1 MEKLLVSG
9 CLLGH
14 PCRYDGK
21 AKRNEAVCALREKW
35 ELISVCPETMGG
47 LKAPREPAEQRMV
60 DGCRR
65 VISRD
70 GRDLTAF
77 FEKGAQRV
85 LDLALEK
92 GCRYAVLKENI
103 PSCACGCIYE
113 GTFTGRKIPRMGIA
127 ARYLTNHGITVVGET
142 GLEKLPDG
150 AVPGREQE

>member
-92 GCRYAVLKENI
+92 GCRFAVLKENS
-103 PSCACGCIYE
+103 PSCGCGCIYRPE
-113 GTFTGRKIPRMGIA
+113 NSRNGDSGRLADESRDHRGGRNRSGKA
-127 ARYLTNHGITVVGET
+127 AGW
-142 GLEKLPDG
+142 
-150 AVPGREQE
+150 GRSRP

>member
-60 DGCRR
+60 DGRRR

-77 FEKGAQRV
+77 LKRAR
-85 LDLALEK
+85 K
-92 GCRYAVLKENI
+92 GCWIWLWRRAQICRFKGKQPLLRVRLHLRRHLYRPEN
-103 PSCACGCIYE
+103 SRNGDS
-113 GTFTGRKIPRMGIA
+113 GRLADESRDHRGGRNRSGKA
-127 ARYLTNHGITVVGET
+127 AGW
-142 GLEKLPDG
+142 
-150 AVPGREQE
+150 GRSRP